1 MTALQALSSALL
13 SLHED
18 DDPPSPPSDE
28 FQFESEYMKS
38 LLKQQRTPSPI
49 IHKPLAPHP
58 TTATTKT
65 ASAYPHMSG
74 KENLDRYRT
83 PVTMG
88 AQAGRTVLGARDVNS
103 GFNRSVSAMSF
114 TSVEEK
120 NTPGW
125 KSSSYHPLTIRVV
138 VGVNMG
144 LDNLLHRRWDIQ
156 RHGTHAEDG

>member
-13 SLHED
+13 SLHE

-49 IHKPLAPHP
+49 IHKPTHPPP
-58 TTATTKT
+58 TTTTT
-65 ASAYPHMSG
+65 GHPQMSG
-74 KENLDRYRT
+74 KENLERYRT
-83 PVTMG
+83 PVTLG
-88 AQAGRTVLGARDVNS
+88 AHAGRTVLGARDVNS

-125 KSSSYHPLTIRVV
+125 KSSSYILPPPHPRFGRV
-138 VGVNMG
+138 
-144 LDNLLHRRWDIQ
+144 L
-156 RHGTHAEDG
+156 

>member
-49 IHKPLAPHP
+49 IHKPHLP
-58 TTATTKT
+58 T
-65 ASAYPHMSG
+65 ASSTYAHMSG
-74 KENLDRYRT
+74 KENLERYRT
-83 PVTMG
+83 PVTLG
-88 AQAGRTVLGARDVNS
+88 AQAGRTVLGQRDVNS

-125 KSSSYHPLTIRVV
+125 KSSS
-138 VGVNMG
+138 
-144 LDNLLHRRWDIQ
+144 
-156 RHGTHAEDG
+156 